1 VTIAVVIVRKHNMD
15 YQLGARRIKRSL
27 RALAAKGWL

>member
-1 VTIAVVIVRKHNMD
+1 LFANMD